1 MTDTAATE
9 TAAKTIDVLTPDFVV
24 YPWTPITSATVDGN
38 FANVAWA
45 DGVTLRCFSL
55 WLYENTVGVE
65 PLSREAMID
74 PSDLPPADHL
84 TGAEVGPSGELV
96 ITWADGSTSPTHP
109 GWLRHVAEG
118 RHTPQAALPELRT
131 WTAADVDGLPPTV
144 DGTRVL
150 EDPDVLREW
159 LRLLCEYGMARLVDA
174 PATETFMA
182 ELAALVGPIR
192 GSNFGGV
199 FDVRSMLEPDSTAN
213 TGLNLGQHS
222 DLPTRETPPG
232 FQFLHCIAN
241 EVAGGW
247 SRLTDSH
254 AVAVELERTNPDA
267 FEALSTLEWTFN
279 NRSPVA
285 DHRWTGPFLDG
296 PIATKS
302 TLDRRPL
309 TVRAFYPVRGFP
321 AMPEDQIERGYEAMR
336 AWSELAHD
344 PRFQIRFPFAPGTLI
359 GFDNRRVLHGRDAFE
374 PSAGLRWLRGCYIDQ
389 DDVYSTLRVMGWGRN
404 T

>member
-1 MTDTAATE
+1 MTHVE
-9 TAAKTIDVLTPDFVV
+9 TTLPLTPEFA
-24 YPWTPITSATVDGN
+24 PRAWRPIAEASLDGN
-38 FANVAWA
+38 FAEVAWA
-45 DGVTLRCFSL
+45 DGLRLRCFSL

-84 TGAEVGPSGELV
+84 RAAVVDGEGALV
-96 ITWADGSTSPTHP
+96 VTWADGETSTVHP

-118 RHTPQAALPELRT
+118 RHTPGALLPPLRT
-131 WTAADVDGLPPTV
+131 WTAADVDGVPPTV
-144 DGTRVL
+144 DGTNVL
-150 EDPDVLREW
+150 DDPEVLREW
-159 LRLLCEYGMARLVDA
+159 LWLLCEYGMARLVDA

-182 ELAALVGPIR
+182 ELAARIGPIR

-232 FQFLHCIAN
+232 FQFLHCVAN

-247 SRLTDSH
+247 SRLTDGH
-254 AVAVELERTNPDA
+254 AVAAEMRRVDPDA
-267 FEALSTLEWTFN
+267 FEALTTLEWTFN
-279 NRSPVA
+279 NRSSIA

-296 PIATKS
+296 PIATGS
-302 TLDRRPL
+302 DLDRRPL

-321 AMPEDQIERGYEAMR
+321 AMPEHQIERGYEAMR

-389 DDVYSTLRVMGWGRN
+389 DDVYSTLRLMRWSEGAADA
-404 T
+404 